1 MTAVMLER
9 TITASNRDFGVDEF
23 ARLAKS
29 FMPGKDITLTVSEV
43 KRERTSKQLHALFGV
58 AYKSLMDQMGLRGA
72 AEKDELHS
80 TFCGEFFGWRT
91 DVILG
96 VARKVPVRTTTT
108 DENGNR
114 DVISSRGQ
122 LELYSFIQQKSAEY
136 GYTVPDPDR
145 EWFRKSERDAELE
158 AEANKHK

>member
-1 MTAVMLER
+1 MIER
-9 TITASNRDFGVDEF
+9 TISASNRDTGIYEF
-23 ARLAKS
+23 ARLAKY
-29 FMPGKDITLTVSEV
+29 FRPGKDITLTVSEV

-72 AEKDELHS
+72 AEKDELHA

-114 DVISSRGQ
+114 DVISSREQ

-145 EWFRKSERDAELE
+145 EWFRKADRDAELE
-158 AEANKHK
+158 AEAKRSR